1 MHYRRYRYVTQFIGK
16 AAATRAKA
24 RKVPFGFVLEVT
36 QFSGG
41 LSVEE
46 TRQVEL
52 GYIDAA
58 GNDRILARAKHEDY
72 RYVEVRGKPL
82 LVADEQPY
90 VIISNMG
97 DDKTGFLSV
106 HGKLWP
112 TKEMIAKDAEVQ
124 RESDVSGDIK
134 PQ

>member
-1 MHYRRYRYVTQFIGK
+1 MQYRRYRFVTQFIGQ
-16 AAATRAKA
+16 ATATRAKA

-41 LSVEE
+41 LVTEE

-58 GNDRILARAKHEDY
+58 GNDRIVAKAKYEEFRH
-72 RYVEVRGKPL
+72 VEVRGKPL

-124 RESDVSGDIK
+124 RESDVSDDSE
-134 PQ
+134 P

>member
-1 MHYRRYRYVTQFIGK
+1 MQYRRYRYVTQFMGQ
-16 AAATRAKA
+16 AATTRAKA
-24 RKVPFGFVLEVT
+24 RKVPHGFVLEVT
-36 QFSGG
+36 QWSGG
-41 LSVEE
+41 LVTED

-58 GNDRILARAKHEDY
+58 GNDRIVARAKHETF
-72 RYVEVRGKPL
+72 RHVEVRGKPL

-124 RESDVSGDIK
+124 REPDVSGDSE
-134 PQ
+134 P